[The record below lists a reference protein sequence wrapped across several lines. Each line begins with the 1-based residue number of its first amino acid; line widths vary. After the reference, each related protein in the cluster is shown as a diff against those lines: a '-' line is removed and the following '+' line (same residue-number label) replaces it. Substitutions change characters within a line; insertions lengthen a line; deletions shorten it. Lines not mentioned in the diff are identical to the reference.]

1 MAMINDNEKE
11 LLLQDL
17 RRYLAAHYTPKKFT
31 RGTPF
36 LGAEISAGTLDVRS
50 LRRGGLTSATKNAI
64 LQGIRQMLRP
74 GFRALLFELAKK
86 KGVPNVEIYRRSDLT
101 KAHFSKI
108 KNDDDYHPSKET
120 VLALAIGLKLTLDE
134 TKRLLERAGYT
145 LTDSSKTDLI
155 VQYFIERQRYDV
167 AEVNEALDAFG
178 LPTITNHRK
187 SRERKDGW

>member
-1 MAMINDNEKE
+1 MNDNEKRK
-11 LLLQDL
+11 LLKDL
-17 RRYLAAHYTPKKFT
+17 RTYLKAHTPKGKSPQ
-31 RGTPF
+31 GIPGVPI
-36 LGAEISAGTLDVRS
+36 LGAALSVDAIGARA
-50 LRRGGLTSATKNAI
+50 LRKGGLTSATKNAL
-64 LQGIRQMLRP
+64 LQGIHQMLRP
-74 GFRALLFELAKK
+74 GFRALLFDLAKK

>member
-1 MAMINDNEKE
+1 MNDHEKAT
-11 LLLQDL
+11 LLQDL
-17 RRYLAAHYTPKKFT
+17 RAYLAAHFHPIISM
-31 RGTPF
+31 RAASALPVI
-36 LGAEISAGTLDVRS
+36 GAAASARS
-50 LRRGGLTSATKNAI
+50 LRKGSLTSATKNAL
-64 LQGIRQMLRP
+64 LQGIQQMLRP
-74 GFRALLFELAKK
+74 GFRTLLFDLAKK
-86 KGVPNVEIYRRSDLT
+86 KGIPNVELYRRSDIT

-167 AEVNEALDAFG
+167 DEVNEALDAFG

-187 SRERKDGW
+187 TRERKDGW

>member
-1 MAMINDNEKE
+1 MAMINDNEKGMRM
-11 LLLQDL
+11 QDL
-17 RRYLAAHYTPKKFT
+17 RRYLEAHYKPVKFIRT
-31 RGTPF
+31 APF
-36 LGAEISAGTLDVRS
+36 LGAANSAEALGARS
-50 LRRGGLTSATKNAI
+50 LRKGGLTRATKNA
-64 LQGIRQMLRP
+64 LLRGIQQMLRP

-86 KGVPNVEIYRRSDLT
+86 KGIPNVEIYRRSDLT

-167 AEVNEALDAFG
+167 DEVNEALDAFG

-187 SRERKDGW
+187 SRDRKDGW

>member
-1 MAMINDNEKE
+1 MINDNEKGMRM
-11 LLLQDL
+11 QDL
-17 RRYLAAHYTPKKFT
+17 RRYLEAHYKPVKFIRT
-31 RGTPF
+31 APF
-36 LGAEISAGTLDVRS
+36 LGAANSAEALGARS
-50 LRRGGLTSATKNAI
+50 LRKGGLTRATKNA
-64 LQGIRQMLRP
+64 LLRGIQQMLRP

-86 KGVPNVEIYRRSDLT
+86 KGIPNVEIYRRSDLT

-167 AEVNEALDAFG
+167 DEVNEALDAFG

-187 SRERKDGW
+187 SRDRKDGW

>member
-1 MAMINDNEKE
+1 MINDNEKGMRM
-11 LLLQDL
+11 QDL
-17 RRYLAAHYTPKKFT
+17 RRYLEAHYKPVKFIRT
-31 RGTPF
+31 APF
-36 LGAEISAGTLDVRS
+36 LGAAKSAEALGARS
-50 LRRGGLTSATKNAI
+50 LRKGGLTRATKNA
-64 LQGIRQMLRP
+64 LLRGIQQMLRP

-86 KGVPNVEIYRRSDLT
+86 KGIPNVEIYRRSDLT

-167 AEVNEALDAFG
+167 DEVNEALDAFG

-187 SRERKDGW
+187 SRDRKDGW

>member
-1 MAMINDNEKE
+1 MNEKE
-11 LLLQDL
+11 NSTLLEDL
-17 RRYLAAHYTPKKFT
+17 RVYLATHYRPADSE
-31 RGTPF
+31 RAASALPV
-36 LGAEISAGTLDVRS
+36 LGAAASVHALQH
-50 LRRGGLTSATKNAI
+50 GGLTSATKNA
-64 LQGIRQMLRP
+64 LLRGIQQMLRP
-74 GFRALLFELAKK
+74 GFRALLFELARK
-86 KGVPNVEIYRRSDLT
+86 KGDPNVEIYRRSDLT

-167 AEVNEALDAFG
+167 DEVNEALDAFG

-187 SRERKDGW
+187 SRERKDDW